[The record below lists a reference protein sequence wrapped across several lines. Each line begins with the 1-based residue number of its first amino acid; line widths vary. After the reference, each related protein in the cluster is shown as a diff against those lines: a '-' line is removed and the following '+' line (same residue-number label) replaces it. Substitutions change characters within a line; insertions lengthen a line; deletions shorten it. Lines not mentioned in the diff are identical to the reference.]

1 MTEPATTRVE
11 LPSGAYAELRDPGSL
26 KAKHRK
32 QIMRAMND
40 ADRMGSFAVDMV
52 DGSLAVL
59 IVDWDVCDP
68 DTGEQLPLPSE
79 DLKSLEECSDT
90 DYEALAAEPMVGEFT
105 SRVLQARMRSMAA
118 ADDPDGYDDPASPT
132 APSGGSMPGSTEGSR
147 KPGTPSRKSTSSTK
161 PSGSRSGTAGTK
173 TKSGSS
179 AGKRS
184 TSIR

>member
-32 QIMRAMND
+32 QIARAMSD
-40 ADRMGSFAVDMV
+40 ADRVGGFAVDMV

-68 DTGEQLPLPSE
+68 DTGERLPLPSV
-79 DLKSLEECSDT
+79 DLKSLDECSDL
-90 DYEALAAEPMVGEFT
+90 DYEKLAAEPLVAEFT
-105 SRVLQARMRSMAA
+105 NRVLEARMRSMAA
-118 ADDPDGYDDPASPT
+118 ADDPDGYDNPASPT

-147 KPGTPSRKSTSSTK
+147 KPGTRSPKSTSS
-161 PSGSRSGTAGTK
+161 SRSFGSRSGTAGTK
-173 TKSGSS
+173 TKSGTSV
-179 AGKRS
+179 GKRS
-184 TSIR
+184 TSTR

>member
-1 MTEPATTRVE
+1 MTDPATVRVT
-11 LPSGAYAELRDPGSL
+11 LPSGAYAELRDPGTM

-32 QIMRAMND
+32 QIARAMSD
-40 ADRMGSFAVDMV
+40 ADRVGGFAVDIV

-59 IVDWDVCDP
+59 IVDWNVCDP
-68 DTGEQLPLPSE
+68 ETGEPLPLPSVN
-79 DLKSLEECSDT
+79 LTSLDECSEL
-90 DYEALAAEPMVGEFT
+90 DYEALAAEPLVGEFT
-105 SRVLQARMRSMAA
+105 SRVLEARMRSARTV
-118 ADDPDGYDDPASPT
+118 DDPDGYDDPASPT

-184 TSIR
+184 TSTR